1 MDSESMPQINLVIIP
16 HPDKDMQ
23 KMNQIVVQTY
33 LTPIGA
39 DGPILF
45 CQQIVDR
52 ELVEK
57 RFGGKLPTEWAPA
70 SRSQL
75 DNELEN

>member
-39 DGPILF
+39 DEPILF

-57 RFGGKLPTEWAPA
+57 RFGGLPRAWPGL
-70 SRSQL
+70 SRTAL
-75 DNELEN
+75 DNELET